1 MWPTWNSESIYF
13 TMRFSPH
20 VQLFYFNDRL
30 EFCEFLEWK
39 IKRIN
44 NADLFSQP
52 PLLIFTKG
60 ANISGGHCNYNNV
73 YNNNNNIYYYY
84 SIWLGSWNT
93 SENVMWTEALSQSS
107 NKKIFN
113 LFIYLFTL
121 LLTQILFSVVLI
133 VVFICMFIHFIIF
146 VYFIYLILYLYC
158 LCSVKQLEK
167 LLLNVLDKTKFIIII
182 IIVIIITI
190 KVLGRLWVNI
200 LCLRAS
206 ADKKVWEPLSYSMCT
221 VF

>member
-1 MWPTWNSESIYF
+1 M
-13 TMRFSPH
+13 
-20 VQLFYFNDRL
+20 
-30 EFCEFLEWK
+30 
-39 IKRIN
+39 
-44 NADLFSQP
+44 
-52 PLLIFTKG
+52 
-60 ANISGGHCNYNNV
+60 
-73 YNNNNNIYYYY
+73 
-84 SIWLGSWNT
+84 GSWNT

-146 VYFIYLILYLYC
+146 VYLFIYFIYLILYLYC

-182 IIVIIITI
+182 IIVIITI

-221 VF
+221 VFLTSNQSL